1 MTITQISSSSSSSG
15 REEESTSATRNGPGV
30 LLPLP
35 QHHAK
40 IQKTAKASRHY
51 VWLPMSVVNNADYM
65 FKPGDTVEIMIDRD
79 NASITLMLYDPA
91 EEIEKRK
98 DERPVEIAQK
108 AKEILNKKKAEKR
121 REQRR
126 LRKLRQLG
134 PESP

>member
-1 MTITQISSSSSSSG
+1 MTTAQISSG
-15 REEESTSATRNGPGV
+15 HEEESTTNGPDV
-30 LLPLP
+30 VM
-35 QHHAK
+35 HHAK
-40 IQKTAKASRHY
+40 IQKTVNAGRHY

-98 DERPVEIAQK
+98 REQPSVEIVKLTPEQ
-108 AKEILNKKKAEKR
+108 IKKRKAEKR

-126 LRKLRQLG
+126 LRKLREQATG
-134 PESP
+134 SPAR